1 MICSPVKFASR
12 QTHTSQGQLI
22 RTYRPPQPAGTSST
36 SPSSSTNS
44 GLTLSETKCFF
55 FSVNLIALS
64 PDSAD
69 QARVGRILLQLLA
82 QVHNMHHHGIV

>member
-12 QTHTSQGQLI
+12 QTHT
-22 RTYRPPQPAGTSST
+22 PNT

-64 PDSAD
+64 PDGAD
-69 QARVGRILLQLLA
+69 EAWVGRILFQLLA
-82 QVHNMHHHGIV
+82 QIHDMHHHGIV